1 MLTTK
6 QFEKLE
12 KLLME
17 DLRTELDLNSTYT
30 GVEIDHIVSYWG
42 NEMVDL
48 WDNIVPFY
56 NKDGGWDIEG
66 IEQMFNKH
74 HEPLPSGYIGGKIL
88 CRYKYSYITIE
99 D

>member
-12 KLLME
+12 KLLIE
-17 DLRTELDLNSTYT
+17 DLRTELELNSIYT

-42 NEMVDL
+42 NEMVFLKEDV
-48 WDNIVPFY
+48 IPFY
-56 NKDGGWDIEG
+56 NKDGEWDVEG
-66 IEQMFNKH
+66 IERMFNKH
-74 HEPLPSGYIGGKIL
+74 SEILPIGYIGRKLL
-88 CRYKYSYITIE
+88 CWDEKSYITIE